1 MTSPQKK
8 LGIGVVIV
16 GVLYF
21 TPALIETLHNLS
33 FAKAQP
39 VVRAAPPAKPVP
51 IAVPI
56 APKFVGSWGGFVVP
70 SNRDRCNFTVEINQ
84 HPEIPNKLF
93 AYSRLDCSSNLA
105 VLYLQNRLS
114 DPAAKKF
121 LPESTIS
128 SADVKDGRLSFDI
141 TSNIGSGCPTKSLAF
156 TPFGSNALSAEFEDE
171 CGHGDLILK
180 RAR

>member
-1 MTSPQKK
+1 MENRKK

-39 VVRAAPPAKPVP
+39 VQAARPVKPVP
-51 IAVPI
+51 VAPPI
-56 APKFVGSWGGFVVP
+56 VPKFVGSWGGIVFP
-70 SNRDRCNFTVEINQ
+70 SDRDRCNFTVEINQ
-84 HPEIPNKLF
+84 HPEMPNKLF
-93 AYSRLDCSSNLA
+93 AYSRLDCSSNIA
-105 VLYLQNRLS
+105 MLYLQNRFA
-114 DPAAKKF
+114 DTTANKF

-128 SADVKDGRLSFDI
+128 SADIKDGRLSFDI
-141 TSNIGSGCPTKSLAF
+141 TSNIGSGCATKSLAF

-180 RAR
+180 RVR